1 MGMQVESFEAL
12 RSVKIGNDEAT
23 KVVAE
28 LEGHTAMKISEAN
41 APLIAELK
49 SMQKGLNRTKW
60 YFWTAIVIAGVVVAV
75 TNALNRAAASAP
87 L

>member
-1 MGMQVESFEAL
+1 MGLPVELFKAL

-28 LEGHTAMKISEAN
+28 LEGHIAMKISEAN

-49 SMQKGLNRTKW
+49 SMQKDLNRTKW
-60 YFWTAIVIAGVVVAV
+60 YFSSAIVIGSSIIAI
-75 TNALNRAAASAP
+75 TNALN
-87 L
+87 